1 MLIISAGFDAH
12 RGDPTRL
19 GDLSADDF
27 GDITGRVLDIANEH
41 CDGQVVSILE
51 GGYGA
56 DCDEEGFGRFKIE
69 RRRSSPPASAGPK
82 ADFKGCVEAHLRALL
97 S

>member
-1 MLIISAGFDAH
+1 MMLRPPLLPFSS
-12 RGDPTRL
+12 RL

-27 GDITGRVLDIANEH
+27 GDITARVLELADELCA
-41 CDGQVVSILE
+41 GQVVSILE

-69 RRRSSPPASAGPK
+69 RRRSPAPAAGPK
-82 ADFKGCVEAHLRALL
+82 PDFKGCLEAHLRALA